1 MHVLPRFFKIS
12 SNSGSRIIISLLLV
26 IEGGLETIGC
36 VDIGVAINCFQK
48 VESNSDADASEL
60 LANIEETCP
69 RYYIDSNDIGRFKC
83 STTYWRV
90 TRRERVKYNLLR

>member
-1 MHVLPRFFKIS
+1 M
-12 SNSGSRIIISLLLV
+12 LLV

-69 RYYIDSNDIGRFKC
+69 RYYIDSNMLSAGLNVQPHTGVLPVAKELNTIYC
-83 STTYWRV
+83 
-90 TRRERVKYNLLR
+90 VKY